1 MAEVLRHEPTHMA
14 SDGLDLELSTMQ
26 NIATALAGLD
36 APARSRV
43 LVWLHL
49 RFDADAGLAAPPTEA
64 EALAETSVAPLRMV
78 SMPAA
83 IAEYDD
89 SLSVDSLA
97 EFFDCPAVKPSVEP
111 PPLPPA
117 GRFSGIVAE
126 FQDLARDWDNACD
139 SLAKEVQAPRVLP
152 AAS

>member
-1 MAEVLRHEPTHMA
+1 MA

-36 APARSRV
+36 GPARSRV
-43 LVWLHL
+43 LMWLRL
-49 RFDADAGLAAPPTEA
+49 RFDPDDAVAAPATEA
-64 EALAETSVAPLRMV
+64 EAVAGTAPLRMV
-78 SMPAA
+78 A
-83 IAEYDD
+83 IPTAVADYDD
-89 SLSVDSLA
+89 TLSVDSLA
-97 EFFDCPAVKPSVEP
+97 ELFFDGPPVKPSLE
-111 PPLPPA
+111 PLPLPAA

-139 SLAKEVQAPRVLP
+139 TLAKEVQAPRVLP

>member
-1 MAEVLRHEPTHMA
+1 MA

-49 RFDADAGLAAPPTEA
+49 RFGSDAAVAAPTEA
-64 EALAETSVAPLRMV
+64 EAAAGASVAPLQMV
-78 SMPAA
+78 AIPAA
-83 IAEYDD
+83 IADYDD

-97 EFFDCPAVKPSVEP
+97 EFFDCAGVKPSIDPP
-111 PPLPPA
+111 PPLPAA

-139 SLAKEVQAPRVLP
+139 TLAKEVQAPRALP
-152 AAS
+152 AV